1 MLTGRGSLGVLLGKL
16 IRCTEC
22 WKDGGPNYNP
32 SDSHAKHLQYDFKE
46 RGRTI
51 RTLQKHTNW
60 IYSKVLLGKLIRCT
74 ECWKTVDRITICQTV
89 MQSTSSMISTR
100 ETIRQGCTKTHKL
113 NIQQRYI
120 WVADQESCCR
130 QSKVYL
136 VQEYRQKDEKC
147 RCQST
152 RGNKSGPKDKAQ
164 RMGAPR
170 PSLT

>member
-1 MLTGRGSLGVLLGKL
+1 MRATCNNSKRSYSLTLVNECMHAVLLRTVAPVLTRNTTYKNHLSAKKSQKNGVLLGKL

-32 SDSHAKHLQYDFKE
+32 SNSHAKHLQCDFNKRNHTARLYKNTQTE
-46 RGRTI
+46 YTTKVYLGR
-51 RTLQKHTNW
+51 RPRELLP
-60 IYSKVLLGKLIRCT
+60 SK
-74 ECWKTVDRITICQTV
+74 
-89 MQSTSSMISTR
+89 
-100 ETIRQGCTKTHKL
+100 
-113 NIQQRYI
+113 Y
-120 WVADQESCCR
+120 
-130 QSKVYL
+130 KVYL

-147 RCQST
+147 RCQSR